1 MVQIVIKG
9 AEDLERLG
17 KALKQVGDRELR
29 LELLRAIRTAT
40 KPTHQQIR
48 ASARELLPH
57 RGGLADLIARCSLS
71 TRTRLSGRSVGVRVQ
86 ARSQHDIRALDKG
99 RLRHPL
105 YGDREHWFQ
114 QYVREGWFSRPLFAT
129 GKAVRLEVSEA
140 ASRIALKF
148 LK

>member
-1 MVQIVIKG
+1 MVELVIKG
-9 AEDLERLG
+9 ADELEALG

-29 LELLRAIRTAT
+29 LELFRAIRTAT

-48 ASARELLPH
+48 DSARELLPS
-57 RGGLADLIARCSLS
+57 RGGLPELIAKSSLS
-71 TRTRLSGRSVGVRVQ
+71 TRTRLSGRQVGVRIV
-86 ARSQHDIRALDKG
+86 ASNRHDIRSLDKG

-105 YGDREHWFQ
+105 YGDRDHWFQ
-114 QYVREGWFSRPLFAT
+114 QTVREGWFSRPLFAT

-140 ASRIALKF
+140 ASRVAMKF